1 MLARRWRKRNPCTLL
16 VGKINWCRHYGKHS
30 GFPQNIKNKLPYGP
44 IIHFCILSEGNEIL
58 LSKIYLYLKFIAVLF
73 IIAKIP
79 KQAKQHKLLYTDEMF
94 NGTVINIH
102 IYCI

>member
-1 MLARRWRKRNPCTLL
+1 MENILE
-16 VGKINWCRHYGKHS
+16 
-30 GFPQNIKNKLPYGP
+30 GFPQNIKNRIAPYGP
-44 IIHFCILSEGNEIL
+44 IIYYMYYLEGNEI
-58 LSKIYLYLKFIAVLF
+58 SYIKIYLCLKFIAVLF

-79 KQAKQHKLLYTDEMF
+79 KQTKQHKRLYTDEMF